1 LKSIASFG
9 DVRPF
14 HRRECLNSANPECL
28 PQGRAPK
35 DRGLASPHPGWVI
48 AQGLPKLLWLR
59 PGLAPS
65 EQVVAP
71 ATAAKT
77 PILVE
82 FPRDHLDLSETQ
94 AITLAG

>member
-1 LKSIASFG
+1 M
-9 DVRPF
+9 
-14 HRRECLNSANPECL
+14 
-28 PQGRAPK
+28 
-35 DRGLASPHPGWVI
+35 
-48 AQGLPKLLWLR
+48 LWLR